1 VTPATPRVTLRGMIP
16 TELGL
21 HFRRDGDCWRC
32 VERPGLLMPRGGG
45 YEVEGQGFHSLAE
58 AVAHLPIA

>member
-1 VTPATPRVTLRGMIP
+1 MIP